1 MIGWEALI
9 HRTYRHEKMTRDK
22 EDDDLG
28 KKEDD
33 DLEKTLPQPPV
44 SMPQTLPAWLART

>member
-9 HRTYRHEKMTRDK
+9 HRTYRHERMTRDK

-28 KKEDD
+28 K
-33 DLEKTLPQPPV
+33 TLSQPLV
-44 SMPQTLPAWLART
+44 SMLPMIRKDFSRITCFNCN